1 MTTRFPQNPANGTEV
16 SLGDKTWRY
25 NSTYGVWDKVESAV
39 VSGATYEFL
48 SNGLTQNGPTLSIDT
63 TVNISLQGIS
73 ASQGATFQGIVY
85 ALGGI
90 SLGAGGIT
98 FPDGTG
104 MTRASVNSPVQKNVA
119 SFTIQAT
126 SSIGT
131 GDKLNSLYKVPFNS
145 TITNFDVKISKT
157 GGFTCGI
164 DIAGSDFG
172 VPETGAQSAAT
183 LNITGLTGSKTSAF
197 MIPTLT
203 AENYLFFT
211 VDGNVSGSTSAQAFI
226 TYDRR

>member
-1 MTTRFPQNPANGTEV
+1 M
-16 SLGDKTWRY
+16 
-25 NSTYGVWDKVESAV
+25 
-39 VSGATYEFL
+39 
-48 SNGLTQNGPTLSIDT
+48 
-63 TVNISLQGIS
+63 
-73 ASQGATFQGIVY
+73 
-85 ALGGI
+85 
-90 SLGAGGIT
+90 
-98 FPDGTG
+98 
-104 MTRASVNSPVQKNVA
+104 A

-172 VPETGAQSAAT
+172 VPATGAQSAAT